1 MRWMGAAALT
11 PAILALL
18 GSAQAACR
26 LERAV
31 PQVPAP
37 AYSALAPL
45 RAALTVQVGCETPND
60 EFQLFLSGVQD
71 AGQASP
77 VLTVPFKQGSAL
89 LRATLSGNLNQLRG
103 QVLRGSQN
111 LTFPLDFASDQWT
124 EIGTYQ
130 AQLSL
135 VLLNQP

>member
-45 RAALTVQVGCETPND
+45 RAALTVQVGCETPSD

>member
-1 MRWMGAAALT
+1 MRWTVTAALT

-26 LERAV
+26 LERAA

>member
-26 LERAV
+26 LGRAV

-45 RAALTVQVGCETPND
+45 RAALTVQVGCETPSD

-71 AGQASP
+71 ARQASP

-111 LTFPLDFASDQWT
+111 LTFPLDFASDQWI

>member
-1 MRWMGAAALT
+1 M
-11 PAILALL
+11 
-18 GSAQAACR
+18 
-26 LERAV
+26 
-31 PQVPAP
+31 PAP

-111 LTFPLDFASDQWT
+111 LTFPLDFASDQWI

>member
-1 MRWMGAAALT
+1 MRWTVTAALT

-26 LERAV
+26 LERA
-31 PQVPAP
+31 A
-37 AYSALAPL
+37 
-45 RAALTVQVGCETPND
+45 ND

-111 LTFPLDFASDQWT
+111 LTFPLDFASDQWI